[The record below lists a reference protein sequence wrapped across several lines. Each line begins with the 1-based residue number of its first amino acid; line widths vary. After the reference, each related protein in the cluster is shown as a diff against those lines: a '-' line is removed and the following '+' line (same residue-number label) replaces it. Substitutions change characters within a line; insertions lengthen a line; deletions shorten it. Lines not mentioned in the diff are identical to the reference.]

1 MEYSDKTLTC
11 VDCGQPF
18 VFSVGEQ
25 IFFSEKQFQ
34 NDPKR
39 CKKCKAKRT
48 NVRARV
54 ETSVTCAACGAP
66 TIVPFVPREE
76 RPVLCR
82 VCFYRQR
89 VQQQQYEA
97 SVPAQALEQVK
108 ATEDRSQR
116 LLRGGKLVS

>member
-25 IFFSEKQFQ
+25 IFFSEKQFEH
-34 NDPKR
+34 DPKL
-39 CKKCKAKRT
+39 CKKCKAKRV
-48 NVRARV
+48 NVRPRV

-66 TIVPFVPREE
+66 TIVPFVPRDL

-82 VCFYRQR
+82 ACFHSQWSDVWLRAR
-89 VQQQQYEA
+89 
-97 SVPAQALEQVK
+97 SLEQVK
-108 ATEDRSQR
+108 AVED
-116 LLRGGKLVS
+116 GGEGLPGGGELVG

>member
-1 MEYSDKTLTC
+1 MEYSDRSLTC
-11 VDCGQPF
+11 VDCGQQF

-25 IFFSEKQFQ
+25 IFFIEKQFQ
-34 NDPKR
+34 HDPKR
-39 CKKCKAKRT
+39 CKTCKAKRT

-54 ETSVTCAACGAP
+54 ETRVTCAACGAP

-89 VQQQQYEA
+89 VQQQCFEA
-97 SVPAQALEQVK
+97 SVPAQAFEQVR
-108 ATEDRSQR
+108 AIEDRSQR
-116 LLRGGKLVS
+116 SPLGGKLVV

>member
-1 MEYSDKTLTC
+1 MEYSDKSLTC
-11 VDCGQPF
+11 VDCGQAF

-34 NDPKR
+34 HDPKR
-39 CKKCKAKRT
+39 CKACKAKRT

-54 ETSVTCAACGAP
+54 ESTVTCAACGAA
-66 TIVPFVPREE
+66 TIVPFVPRHD

-82 VCFYRQR
+82 VCFYKER

-97 SVPAQALEQVK
+97 SVQAQALEQVN
-108 ATEDRSQR
+108 AVEVGIQR
-116 LLRGGKLVS
+116 LPRDVVVG

>member
-18 VFSVGEQ
+18 VFCVGEQ

-34 NDPKR
+34 HDPKR
-39 CKKCKAKRT
+39 CKACKAKRT

-54 ETSVTCAACGAP
+54 ETSVTCAVCRSP
-66 TIVPFVPREE
+66 TMVPFVPRHG

-82 VCFYRQR
+82 MCLYRQR
-89 VQQQQYEA
+89 VKQQEYEA
-97 SVPAQALEQVK
+97 SVPAQASEQV
-108 ATEDRSQR
+108 
-116 LLRGGKLVS
+116 

>member
-1 MEYSDKTLTC
+1 MEYSDKSLTC

-34 NDPKR
+34 HDPKR
-39 CKKCKAKRT
+39 CKACKAKRT

-54 ETSVTCAACGAP
+54 ETRVMCAACGAD
-66 TIVPFVPREE
+66 TIVPFVPHQA

-82 VCFYRQR
+82 ACFYNQR
-89 VQQQQYEA
+89 ADAWLRARV
-97 SVPAQALEQVK
+97 LEQVK
-108 ATEDRSQR
+108 AVEDRRQR
-116 LLRGGKLVS
+116 LPGGGELVG

>member
-11 VDCGQPF
+11 VECGQPF

-48 NVRARV
+48 NVRART

-66 TIVPFVPREE
+66 TVVPFVPREL

-82 VCFYRQR
+82 ACFHSQWSDAWLKAR
-89 VQQQQYEA
+89 V
-97 SVPAQALEQVK
+97 SEQVE
-108 ATEDRSQR
+108 AVEDRSQR
-116 LLRGGKLVS
+116 LPGGGKLVS